1 LVLCSERLLVILG
14 GWMLNYPTELVVAS
28 IYRREERWH
37 SIWPSSAGG
46 RRRRRALAQCIG
58 VLRRGELTVDD

>member
-1 LVLCSERLLVILG
+1 
-14 GWMLNYPTELVVAS
+14 MLNYPTELVVAS